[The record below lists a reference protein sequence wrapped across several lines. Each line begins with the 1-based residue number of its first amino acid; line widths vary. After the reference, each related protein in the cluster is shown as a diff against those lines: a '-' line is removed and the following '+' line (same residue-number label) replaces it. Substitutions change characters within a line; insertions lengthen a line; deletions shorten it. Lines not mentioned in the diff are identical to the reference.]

1 MNRRCPEGF
10 YAATKNFMI
19 VVDSV
24 SMITAI
30 RNAWIVTQ
38 DAQRRVIRGD
48 VVVDG
53 DRIVS
58 VGPAY
63 NGTADREIDATGDIV
78 MPGMVN
84 THTHVAMSV
93 MKGVVDDLLFPD
105 FLDKVFKI
113 DSDRTDADMEVGTKL
128 GCMEMMRGGTTTFM
142 DLYYS
147 EDVIAKATQEAGIR
161 GVLCWCVLDDD
172 KTTQKGS
179 PLDNCRRFIDTHTGL
194 RKIVPG
200 VGLQGVYVCN
210 EDTCVGAKELS
221 DEKQAPMNMHLSE
234 TRGEV
239 NEHKRQTGLRPAEW
253 LSNIGVLGPRLVTAH
268 SAWLTL
274 REVRLMGES
283 GMSISS
289 CPASNMK
296 LATGGVAPIP
306 EFQQYGVNV
315 TIGTDGNNT
324 NNTLDMFAEMRL
336 LGLLQKSSRW
346 DATVT
351 PAQDLLDF
359 ATINGAK
366 AVGMADS
373 IGSIE
378 PGKFADI
385 VILDGKAPN
394 LRPLVPENVIS
405 NIVYSGNSLNVKTVL
420 CQGDIV
426 VDNGAIT
433 TLDTEDVLSRSEDMW
448 RSLCIR

>member
-1 MNRRCPEGF
+1 
-10 YAATKNFMI
+10 
-19 VVDSV
+19 
-24 SMITAI
+24 MITVI

-38 DAQRRVIRGD
+38 DAQRRVLRGD

-53 DRIVS
+53 ERIAS
-58 VGPAY
+58 VGPVY

-84 THTHVAMSV
+84 THTHIAMSV
-93 MKGVVDDLLFPD
+93 MKGVVDDLQFPD
-105 FLDKVFKI
+105 FLNKTFKI
-113 DSDRTDADMEVGTKL
+113 DSDRTDGDLDLGTRL

-147 EDVIAKATQEAGIR
+147 EDVIAKATQDAGIR

-179 PLDNCRRFIDTHTGL
+179 PLDNCRRFIDTHKGK

-210 EDTCVGAKELS
+210 EDTCVGAKALS
-221 DEKQAPMNMHLSE
+221 DEKEAPMNFHLSE

-239 NEHKRQTGLRPAEW
+239 NDHKRQTGMRPAEW
-253 LSNIGVLGPRLVTAH
+253 LSSIGVLGPRAVSAH

-274 REVRLMGES
+274 REVRLMGEA

-296 LATGGVAPIP
+296 LATGGVAPVP
-306 EFQQYGVNV
+306 EFQKYGVNV
-315 TIGTDGNNT
+315 SIGTDGSTT

-366 AVGMADS
+366 AVGMVDS

-378 PGKFADI
+378 SGKYADL

-394 LRPLVPENVIS
+394 LRPLLPENIIA
-405 NIVYSGNSLNVKTVL
+405 NIVYSGNSLNVKIVL
-420 CQGDIV
+420 CQGDVV
-426 VDNGAIT
+426 VDNGRIT
-433 TLDTEDVLSRSEDMW
+433 TLDTEDVLARSENAW
-448 RSLCIR
+448 RALCLR

>member
-1 MNRRCPEGF
+1 
-10 YAATKNFMI
+10 
-19 VVDSV
+19 
-24 SMITAI
+24 MITAI

-38 DAQRRVIRGD
+38 DAQRRVLRGD
-48 VVVDG
+48 VVIDG
-53 DRIVS
+53 ERIAS
-58 VGPAY
+58 VGPQY
-63 NGTADREIDATGDIV
+63 DGTADREIDASGDIV

-84 THTHVAMSV
+84 THTHIAMSV

-105 FLDKVFKI
+105 FLNKTFTI
-113 DSDRTDADMEVGTKL
+113 DSDRTDADLDIGTRL

-147 EDVIAKATQEAGIR
+147 EDVIAKATQAAGIR
-161 GVLCWCVLDDD
+161 GVLCWCVLDED
-172 KTTQKGS
+172 KTTQKGN
-179 PLDNCRRFIDTHTGL
+179 PLDNCRRFIETHSGM

-200 VGLQGVYVCN
+200 VGLQGVYVCS
-210 EDTCVGAKELS
+210 EETCVGARELS
-221 DEKQAPMNMHLSE
+221 DEKAAPINFHLSE

-239 NEHKRQTGLRPAEW
+239 NDHKRQTGMRPAEW
-253 LSNIGVLGPRLVTAH
+253 LSSIGALSPRSVAAH

-274 REVRLMGES
+274 REVRLMAEA
-283 GMSISS
+283 GMSVSM

-296 LATGGVAPIP
+296 LATGGVAPVP
-306 EFQQYGVNV
+306 EFQKYGVNV
-315 TIGTDGNNT
+315 SIGTDGSTT

-359 ATINGAK
+359 ATVNGAR
-366 AVGMADS
+366 AVGMQDS

-378 PGKFADI
+378 PGKYADV

-394 LRPLVPENVIS
+394 LRPLLPENIIA

-420 CQGDIV
+420 CQGDV
-426 VDNGAIT
+426 VVEDSRIT
-433 TLDTEDVLSRSEDMW
+433 TLDTEDVLARSEDTW
-448 RSLCIR
+448 RALCLRRRRPR